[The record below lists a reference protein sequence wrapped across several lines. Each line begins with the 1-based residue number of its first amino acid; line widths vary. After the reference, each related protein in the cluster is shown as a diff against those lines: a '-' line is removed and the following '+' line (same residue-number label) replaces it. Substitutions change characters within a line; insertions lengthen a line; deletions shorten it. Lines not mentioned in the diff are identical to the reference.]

1 MKLNKIKW
9 LKKVLLAIIGFIL
22 AIIIYGLLQLI
33 EPVEITSISQSQQ
46 PVTFNGDKLL
56 IASDADMVATA
67 YADAKLDRVAGI
79 EDTLTV
85 IDLPLDSSN
94 PQIASVQV
102 SNSVMSWPQIM
113 ATSADGK
120 RAYIVEVRSR
130 PGDGIQELDTIDDMP
145 EGKYLTVVDL
155 AIPSQPKII
164 ESVAVGRNPEHIS
177 ISPDG
182 QLLAVNLQEKGRE
195 LLIVKLQPDGKLGKR
210 FYFPISSHRL
220 LRRETTEPA
229 VTVGEG
235 TRMDNQTAI
244 WHPSGKYLAMTQDKN
259 RRVGFYQVI
268 TADNEDIQVTPYSQP
283 LEVGNHLTHPRFTA
297 DGRFLL
303 VCDLKWST
311 KSQPQLNFLMNPKG
325 EAIAIKFEPESGQ
338 LPTITSRV
346 EVGLSPEGFALSPD
360 NSLLAIVN
368 MRRTYLPN
376 YIPAWRGKP
385 YSSLSLVKFN
395 SRSGQLAN
403 IDEYGFE
410 GLLPEQVTFDAE
422 GNSLAVVIFNY
433 RESSPKT
440 GAVEFWNV
448 IPGDKP
454 RLERTGYKID
464 VIRGAHDVTL
474 IP

>member
-1 MKLNKIKW
+1 MKIIKSNLFKI
-9 LKKVLLAIIGFIL
+9 VLFAVIGCIL
-22 AIIIYGLLQLI
+22 AIFSYGLLQLI
-33 EPVEITSISQSQQ
+33 EPVKITPITLSTKPIAFS
-46 PVTFNGDKLL
+46 GDKLL

-85 IDLPLDSSN
+85 IDLPLDSNN
-94 PQIASVQV
+94 PQIASVRV

-113 ATSADGK
+113 ATSPDGQ

-130 PGDGIQELDTIDDMP
+130 PADGLQELDTIDDMP
-145 EGKYLTVVDL
+145 QGKYLTVVDL

-182 QLLAVNLQEKGRE
+182 QLLAVNLQDEGRE
-195 LLIVKLQPDGKLGKR
+195 LLIVKLQPDGRLGKR
-210 FYFPISSHRL
+210 FYFPISS
-220 LRRETTEPA
+220 
-229 VTVGEG
+229 EG

-259 RRVGFYQVI
+259 SRVGFYQVI
-268 TADNEDIQVTPYSQP
+268 TADNEDIQVIPYGEP

-297 DGRFLL
+297 DGRFLI

-311 KSQPQLNFLMNPKG
+311 KSLRQLNFLMNPQG
-325 EAIAIKFEPESGQ
+325 EAIAIKFEPESSK

-346 EVGLSPEGFALSPD
+346 EVGLSPEGFAINPD
-360 NSLLAIVN
+360 NSLIATVN
-368 MRRTYLPN
+368 MRRTYLPS
-376 YIPAWRGKP
+376 YIPAWRGKS

-395 SRSGQLAN
+395 SRSGKLTK
-403 IDEYGFE
+403 IDEYGFA
-410 GLLPEQVTFDAE
+410 GLLPEQVTFDSL
-422 GNSLAVVIFNY
+422 GKSLAVVIFNY
-433 RESSPKT
+433 RQPSPKT

-454 RLERTGYKID
+454 RLEKTGYKID
-464 VIRGAHDVTL
+464 VVRGPHDITL
-474 IP
+474 IQQ

>member
-1 MKLNKIKW
+1 MKIIKSNLFKI
-9 LKKVLLAIIGFIL
+9 VLFAVIGCIL
-22 AIIIYGLLQLI
+22 AIFSYGLLQLI
-33 EPVEITSISQSQQ
+33 EPVKITPITLSTKPIAFS
-46 PVTFNGDKLL
+46 GDKLL

-85 IDLPLDSSN
+85 IDLPLDYNN
-94 PQIASVQV
+94 PQIASVRV

-113 ATSADGK
+113 ATSPNGK
-120 RAYIVEVRSR
+120 LAYIVEVRSR
-130 PGDGIQELDTIDDMP
+130 PEDGVQELDTIDDMP

-155 AIPSQPKII
+155 TNPSQPEIL
-164 ESVAVGRNPEHIS
+164 ESVAVGINPEHIS

-195 LLIVKLQPDGKLGKR
+195 LLIVKLQSDGRLGKR
-210 FYFPISSHRL
+210 FYFPISS
-220 LRRETTEPA
+220 
-229 VTVGEG
+229 EG

-244 WHPSGKYLAMTQDKN
+244 WHPSGKYLAMTQDQN
-259 RRVGFYQVI
+259 RRIGFYQVI
-268 TADNEDIQVTPYSQP
+268 AADNEDIQVIPYGEP
-283 LEVGNHLTHPRFTA
+283 LEVGNHLTHPRFTS
-297 DGRFLL
+297 DGRFLI

-311 KSQPQLNFLMNPKG
+311 KSLRQLNFLMNPPG
-325 EAIAIKFEPESGQ
+325 EAIAIKFEPESNQ
-338 LPTITSRV
+338 PPTITSRA

-360 NSLLAIVN
+360 NSLIATVN

-376 YIPAWRGKP
+376 YLPAWRGKP

-395 SRSGQLAN
+395 SRSGQLTKV
-403 IDEYGFE
+403 DEYGFE

-433 RESSPKT
+433 RQPSPKT

-464 VIRGAHDVTL
+464 VVRGAHDITL
-474 IP
+474 IQQ

>member
-1 MKLNKIKW
+1 MKFLKSKW
-9 LKKVLLAIIGFIL
+9 FKRITLGIL
-22 AIIIYGLLQLI
+22 GLIFVIVVYGLLQLI
-33 EPVEITSISQSQQ
+33 EPVSIAPSLQMSRVPSFAGQA
-46 PVTFNGDKLL
+46 LL
-56 IASDADMVATA
+56 VASDADMVATA

-85 IDLPLDSSN
+85 IDLPLDSRN
-94 PQIASVQV
+94 PQIASIQV

-113 ATSADGK
+113 ATSPDGK
-120 RAYIVEVRSR
+120 RAYIVEVRSH

-145 EGKYLTVVDL
+145 QGKYLTVVDL

-195 LLIVKLQPDGKLGKR
+195 LLIVKLQPDGRLGKR
-210 FYFPISSHRL
+210 FYFPISS
-220 LRRETTEPA
+220 
-229 VTVGEG
+229 EG
-235 TRMDNQTAI
+235 TRMDNQTAT

-259 RRVGFYQVI
+259 GRVGFYQVI
-268 TADNEDIQVTPYSQP
+268 TAENGNIQVTPYSQP

-297 DGRFLL
+297 DGGFLL

-311 KSQPQLNFLMNPKG
+311 KSQPQLNFLMNPPG

-360 NSLLAIVN
+360 NSLLATVN

-376 YIPAWRGKP
+376 YVPAWRGKP

-395 SRSGQLAN
+395 SRSGQLTKVN
-403 IDEYGFE
+403 EYGFE

-433 RESSPKT
+433 RQPSPKT

-464 VIRGAHDVTL
+464 VVRGAHDITL